1 LEWPFKASLPGG
13 RDVGLPR
20 FLDTVK
26 RGNLRSWAKAL
37 GKNNAAR
44 ELFD

>member
-1 LEWPFKASLPGG
+1 MALQSLMPSG

-20 FLDTVK
+20 FLYTVK
-26 RGNLRSWAKAL
+26 RGNLRSWAKEVPL